1 MLRTLIPHQVRPMS
15 RSLRPFAPTY
25 RGPHLKSL
33 HCTPLFL
40 SPPKIKLRNYQEEC
54 ISSVLDSLSQG
65 HKRLGI
71 SLATGSGKTV
81 IFTQLISRVPPP
93 SPEATQTLV
102 LAHRRELVEQAAKH
116 CAAAY
121 PDMRVEI
128 EMGNM
133 HASGHADITIAS
145 VQSITSR
152 DRLDKFDPSRF
163 KLLLVDE
170 AHHVVAPGYLRTLE
184 HFGLEKKRAASPA
197 LVGVSATFSRFDGLR
212 LGAAIDEIVYHRDY
226 VDMITEKWLCDVIFT
241 TVESKADI
249 SAVRSGASGDF
260 KPGDLSR
267 AVNTDH
273 VNEVT
278 VRSWLAHAQD
288 RKSTLVFCV
297 DLAHVASLTQKF
309 RQHGLDARFISGET
323 PTTDRSKILDAFKA
337 RKFPVLVNCGVFTE
351 GTDIPNVDCVVL
363 ARPTKSRNLLV
374 QMIGRGMRLYPDK
387 KDCHVIDMVSSLETG
402 IVTTPTLFGLD
413 PGELVEKAS
422 TKELASMR
430 DRPSTLLDG
439 AFSDATPP
447 ESSALDPNTKVTFTQ
462 YSSVLDLI
470 ADTSGEK
477 HIRTLSPNAWVQVAP
492 DRYVLT
498 APNGT
503 YLRVERIQTP
513 PSPLAAPSPAH
524 SQANATLTPS
534 PTPLFRA
541 VEVRALPP
549 AVSKSPYAAPRELL
563 SASSLPDA
571 LHGCDNYAASN
582 PSSFPHTFVSRRQRW
597 RSGPPTQ
604 GQVDFLNKLRGRDGV
619 EPLTVDDLT
628 KGAAMDM
635 ITKVKHGARGRF
647 AALGA
652 QRRKREREAK
662 EAEGVLERRRREQV
676 SVGPVRY

>member
-15 RSLRPFAPTY
+15 RSFRPFAPGY
-25 RGPHLKSL
+25 RGPHLKSF

-40 SPPKIKLRNYQEEC
+40 SSPKIKLRNYQEEC
-54 ISSVLDSLSQG
+54 ISSVLASLSQG

-184 HFGLEKKRAASPA
+184 HFGLER
-197 LVGVSATFSRFDGLR
+197 RGLR
-212 LGAAIDEIVYHRDY
+212 AAIDEIVYHRDY

-309 RQHGLDARFISGET
+309 RQHGLDAHG
-323 PTTDRSKILDAFKA
+323 FKA

-413 PGELVEKAS
+413 PGEL
-422 TKELASMR
+422 
-430 DRPSTLLDG
+430 G
-439 AFSDATPP
+439 
-447 ESSALDPNTKVTFTQ
+447 SALDPNTKVTFTQ

-503 YLRVERIQTP
+503 YLR
-513 PSPLAAPSPAH
+513 
-524 SQANATLTPS
+524 
-534 PTPLFRA
+534 
-541 VEVRALPP
+541 
-549 AVSKSPYAAPRELL
+549 
-563 SASSLPDA
+563 
-571 LHGCDNYAASN
+571 
-582 PSSFPHTFVSRRQRW
+582 
-597 RSGPPTQ
+597 